1 MKLSLTEA
9 ATALGKTRRQLVYLI
24 EQDRIPAE
32 KVGARWYIESSAL
45 ELDPATQQRVQ
56 AKQSHLKE
64 AIEDALIP
72 AKKQKRYSVQDL
84 KAFQIAHPLYQDLR
98 THPGEAHSATRH
110 LHDCLAHLAQGC
122 HRYGRVEK
130 ASAYRAARDAASLA
144 VLELILCRDPALEKF
159 ATALEQNLM
168 SSLAG
173 LLRRVDGRGDSSS

>member
-98 THPGEAHSATRH
+98 THPGEAHSASKYPV
-110 LHDCLAHLAQGC
+110 C
-122 HRYGRVEK
+122 
-130 ASAYRAARDAASLA
+130 
-144 VLELILCRDPALEKF
+144 P
-159 ATALEQNLM
+159 
-168 SSLAG
+168 
-173 LLRRVDGRGDSSS
+173 